1 MKKFQLILFFISA
14 VAFAQQ
20 GGQEVT
26 TSAVFGSSSNSLG
39 LNQSDEST
47 ILYNTN
53 DISKIEGISSIR
65 DFDNWRASKEV
76 TDGTVYLF
84 DDWASKGYV
93 IAGDK
98 RFVFPKMNFNVS
110 QGAVVSK
117 FSKDS
122 IFNIGLTGY
131 DMILLNGKVF
141 KSIYNPA
148 RGGNVMYQVIYEGP
162 DYSLIKDFSLEIK
175 ESDPNPMVNRS
186 RRKIIKKE
194 HYFLVEGARFTK
206 IKPSKK
212 ALAKI
217 AGDKADAMKAYVKSA
232 RLSYKKD
239 EDLVKILNHL
249 YGQTQ

>member
-1 MKKFQLILFFISA
+1 MSA
-14 VAFAQQ
+14 IAVAQQ
-20 GGQEVT
+20 GNQEVS

-39 LNQSDEST
+39 LIQSDESSV
-47 ILYNTN
+47 IYNFN
-53 DISKIEGISSIR
+53 DISKIDGVSSIR
-65 DFDNWRASKEV
+65 DFDSWRASKEV
-76 TDGTVYLF
+76 TDGSVYLF
-84 DDWASKGYV
+84 DEWATNGYV
-93 IAGDK
+93 ISGDK

-162 DYSLIKDFSLEIK
+162 DYSLVKDFSIEIK

-186 RRKIIKKE
+186 RRKIVKKE
-194 HYFLVEGARFTK
+194 HYFMVEGARFTK

-212 ALAKI
+212 AIAKI
-217 AGDKADAMKAYVKSA
+217 AGDKSQAVIKYVKSA

-239 EDLVKILNHL
+239 EDLVKILNYL